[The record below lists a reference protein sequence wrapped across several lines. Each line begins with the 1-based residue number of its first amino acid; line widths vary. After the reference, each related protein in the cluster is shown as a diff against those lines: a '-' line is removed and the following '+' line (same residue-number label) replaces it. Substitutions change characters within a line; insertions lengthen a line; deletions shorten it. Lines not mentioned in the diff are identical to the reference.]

1 MNRSKFIFT
10 ALTLSIL
17 FALTHI
23 SVFAQAEPKP
33 IQPSYDVTLQV
44 AIGTNDGAGSLPGEL
59 AGISRQLKNNFAF
72 TNYRLADTFLGRVG
86 NTGNLQY
93 KSIFNIFQGRTDN
106 QAQTFLDWSLMDLK
120 AGKDA
125 AGRELLQAENFR
137 FGGRIPVTVSEE
149 GKGPAVVNYE
159 SIGLNL
165 QRLSMPMNTPTLV
178 GSITMTKELGTMF
191 VIVTVRS
198 AS

>member
-10 ALTLSIL
+10 AFILSTLLLLAQTS
-17 FALTHI
+17 A
-23 SVFAQAEPKP
+23 FAQADPKP

-44 AIGTNDGAGSLPGEL
+44 AIGTNEGTGSLPGEL
-59 AGISRQLKNNFAF
+59 AGISRQLKSNFAF

-93 KSIFNIFQGRTDN
+93 KSIFNILQGRADS
-106 QAQTFLDWSLMDLK
+106 QAQTFLDWSLTDLK
-120 AGKDA
+120 AGKDT
-125 AGRELLQAENFR
+125 AGRELMQAETFR
-137 FGGRIPVTVSEE
+137 FGGRIPVTMTQD
-149 GKGPAVVNYE
+149 GKPLVVNYE

-165 QRLSMPMNTPTLV
+165 NRLSLPLNTPTLV